1 MNITIFQR
9 TAIQVHVYSICL
21 CVWLFIFKAAN
32 WVTGEVLKKRHHVQ
46 SMKKHTLSKNG
57 DGVTAC
63 PSKHGIFSIEDF
75 VHIAL
80 VRGLFYLLAQPV
92 IQELRKSLIFHTICC
107 NSSLLQLQI
116 IPPSTAESDNSDKQP
131 IASCLGLPPDTLK
144 LPLPSF
150 TTGKSWQIEHNI
162 FKTYPSAS
170 INSLSNRLEGVEQ
183 SLVFNIFMAI
193 QQHLKV

>member
-1 MNITIFQR
+1 MSDWR
-9 TAIQVHVYSICL
+9 SI
-21 CVWLFIFKAAN
+21 
-32 WVTGEVLKKRHHVQ
+32 KKRHHVQ
-46 SMKKHTLSKNG
+46 SMKKHTLSRNG
-57 DGVTAC
+57 DDGENPMFTWTC
-63 PSKHGIFSIEDF
+63 SYTEDF

-80 VRGLFYLLAQPV
+80 VKGLFYLLAQPV

-170 INSLSNRLEGVEQ
+170 INSLSNRLEGAEY

-193 QQHLKV
+193 QPHLKV